1 MSISLFNDDKN
12 ASAVQT
18 IRETMSVS
26 LEDGTPM
33 VSFAMNRGK
42 GSGAQV
48 MPVADFREYVGTL
61 SDYADN
67 GIDEIPTADLSPAE
81 TVRST
86 IGMDDEGVIS
96 FRVRSGK
103 GAKPAKV
110 SSDEFGEVAELLR
123 GTLDAVESAAS
134 RLSGA
139 EAAPAL
145 EESDEDLSDDEAEG
159 DYLSGD
165 DEYEALG
172 GE

>member
-12 ASAVQT
+12 TSAVQT

-48 MPVADFREYVGTL
+48 MPVADFREYVDTL
-61 SDYADN
+61 SDYSDN
-67 GIDEIPTADLSPAE
+67 GIDEIPTADLSPSE

-110 SSDEFGEVAELLR
+110 SSDEFGEVTELLR

-139 EAAPAL
+139 EAAPEL
-145 EESDEDLSDDEAEG
+145 TEDEEEGDEDHSDYDDAIDDE
-159 DYLSGD
+159 
-165 DEYEALG
+165 
-172 GE
+172 

>member
-12 ASAVQT
+12 TSAVQT

-81 TVRST
+81 TVRRT
-86 IGMDDEGVIS
+86 IALDEGTIS

-110 SSDEFGEVAELLR
+110 DADQFGEVVELLR
-123 GTLDAVESAAS
+123 STVDAVESAGDS
-134 RLSGA
+134 LSA
-139 EAAPAL
+139 TTDQSEA
-145 EESDEDLSDDEAEG
+145 
-159 DYLSGD
+159 
-165 DEYEALG
+165 
-172 GE
+172 